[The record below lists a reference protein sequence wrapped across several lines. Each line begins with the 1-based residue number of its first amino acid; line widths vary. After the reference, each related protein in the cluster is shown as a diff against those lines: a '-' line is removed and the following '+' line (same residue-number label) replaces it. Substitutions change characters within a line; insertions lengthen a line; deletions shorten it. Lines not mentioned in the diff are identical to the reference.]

1 MCYQGCTPS
10 HYYTVLSAFKIIN
23 DVCKNT
29 DCQQYNLNDIISVD
43 ELLIT
48 LRLFVLPICLSVD
61 AGLKLMKFSF
71 LVALYHDNQSFG
83 QQYNNKFHIE

>member
-10 HYYTVLSAFKIIN
+10 HYYTVRSDFKIIN

-48 LRLFVLPICLSVD
+48 L
-61 AGLKLMKFSF
+61 
-71 LVALYHDNQSFG
+71 
-83 QQYNNKFHIE
+83 